1 MQARTNQLRIRGYKP
16 LLHENIAPVGADRVR
31 DYNLNRTGT
40 NAGNTT
46 MEKKHTGMHY
56 LLEGLRLIRQPGLRR
71 YVAVPLL
78 ISTTVFAAAI
88 LGLTHW
94 LEVLIDLMLGYL
106 PEWLDWLRYLL
117 WPLFAIAG
125 VLIIFYTFSIL
136 TNLIAAPFNGMLA
149 EAVEQH
155 LTGQPIDTG
164 GWQALL
170 KDVVPSILSEL
181 RKLLYFLLR
190 AIPLGILFLIPGVN
204 LAAPF
209 IWALFS
215 AWMLVIEY
223 IDYPMANHLLHFSQQ
238 RKLLR
243 QRRVLSYSFG
253 GGSLLMTMIPFVN
266 FLAMPVSVAGATAM
280 WVGELKENASTQD
293 K

>member
-1 MQARTNQLRIRGYKP
+1 MSNKR
-16 LLHENIAPVGADRVR
+16 
-31 DYNLNRTGT
+31 
-40 NAGNTT
+40 
-46 MEKKHTGMHY
+46 TGMHY

-71 YVAVPLL
+71 YVAIPLL
-78 ISTTVFAAAI
+78 VSTTVFAGAI
-88 LGLTHW
+88 FGLTHW
-94 LEVLIDLMLGYL
+94 LEILIDIMLGYL
-106 PEWLDWLRYLL
+106 PSWLDWLRYLL

-125 VLIIFYTFSIL
+125 VLIIFYTFSLI

-149 EAVEQH
+149 EAVEKH
-155 LTGQPIDTG
+155 LTGQPIETG
-164 GWQALL
+164 GWKALA
-170 KDVVPSILSEL
+170 KDIIPSIVSEL
-181 RKLLYFLLR
+181 RKLLYFILR
-190 AIPLGILFLIPGVN
+190 AIPLGILFLIPGIN

-253 GGSLLMTMIPFVN
+253 GSSLLMTMIPFVN

-280 WVGELKENASTQD
+280 WVGELKGSAQQRET
-293 K
+293 